1 MPNQKTHRPRKT
13 SAKKPAASGGRRK
26 KERHLPAAERAQE
39 LLEAAIEL
47 FASKGPAFTFQNL
60 ADRVNVTQPLVH
72 RYFPTKDDLITAIRE
87 TLQDAHWDPAL
98 RAILTDRSRPLEE
111 RIIAFYELYLPHIY
125 RRNWYRGFWFF
136 ALNDPSFAQFY
147 LQRVT
152 SELLCAIIDEARF
165 TFGFPSIDEIPPH
178 AREVELVWGMHST
191 PIFQGVRRYVYE
203 MTVALDCVAAV
214 RDHVRAYLLA
224 VPAMMTELMGAKTS
238 AIHPPPG
245 VPTEEVLVPAIEAGK
260 AKPRAQRA
268 S

>member
-1 MPNQKTHRPRKT
+1 MPNQENRRPRKA
-13 SAKKPAASGGRRK
+13 SKKKPVGSRARPK
-26 KERHLPAAERAQE
+26 KEHHLPAAERAQE

-47 FASKGPAFTFQNL
+47 FATKGPAFTFQNL

-72 RYFPTKDDLITAIRE
+72 RYFPTKENLITAIRE

-98 RAILTDRSRPLEE
+98 HTVLTDRSRPLEE
-111 RIIAFYELYLPHIY
+111 RIVAFYELYLPHIY
-125 RRNWYRGFWFF
+125 GRNWYRGFWFF

-152 SELLCAIIDEARF
+152 NELLCAIIDEARF
-165 TFGFPSIDEIPPH
+165 TFGFPSIAEIPPH

-203 MTVALDCVAAV
+203 MNVALDCVATV

-224 VPAMMTELMGAKTS
+224 VPLMMAELMGGEASSTDH
-238 AIHPPPG
+238 AQG
-245 VPTEEVLVPAIEAGK
+245 VPAKPTLPLATEAAK
-260 AKPRAQRA
+260 AKPRARRA

>member
-1 MPNQKTHRPRKT
+1 MPNQKTRRPRKT
-13 SAKKPAASGGRRK
+13 SAKKQVASRVSPK

-72 RYFPTKDDLITAIRE
+72 RYFPTKADLITAIRE

-98 RAILTDRSRPLEE
+98 RVILTDRSRPLEE
-111 RIIAFYELYLPHIY
+111 RIVAFYERYLPHIY
-125 RRNWYRGFWFF
+125 RRTWYRGFWFF
-136 ALNDPSFAQFY
+136 ALNDPSFSQFY

-165 TFGFPSIDEIPPH
+165 MFGFPPITEIPPH
-178 AREVELVWGMHST
+178 AREIELVWGLHST
-191 PIFQGVRRYVYE
+191 PVFQGIRRYVYE
-203 MTVALDCVAAV
+203 MTVALDCVATV

-224 VPAMMTELMGAKTS
+224 VPGLMQELMGAKAS
-238 AIHPPPG
+238 A
-245 VPTEEVLVPAIEAGK
+245 VDPAPAVSAEAIRTPAAEAGK
-260 AKPRAQRA
+260 TKPRTRRA